1 MSTQS
6 QAAIN
11 GHKQMKKT
19 FNLKKFVQTTVHY
32 LALILLAMIIIY
44 PIYFALSYTFMTPQ
58 EVNTATPQFLPESF
72 YLENIKEVLATTPIL
87 RFILNSFI
95 ISIAVMIGE
104 IITGSLAAY
113 AFAFVQ
119 FKGRNVIFA
128 LFLTTL
134 MVPSE
139 VTLIPRY
146 LMMGAFGWMDTYQGL
161 IVPHLATVFGIFLLR
176 QFFMQLPKE
185 LMEAARMDGAGH
197 GRIFLTIVLP
207 LSRPA
212 IGTLGVYS
220 FLNTWNQYLWPLLM
234 TNSEEMRPVQIGITM
249 LQDEEFM
256 SWNLVLAGVSIALL
270 PSLLLLIFG
279 LKQLVAGITAGA
291 VKQ

>member
-1 MSTQS
+1 
-6 QAAIN
+6 
-11 GHKQMKKT
+11 MKKT

>member
-1 MSTQS
+1 MS
-6 QAAIN
+6 AHAIR
-11 GHKQMKKT
+11 KKKIRLT
-19 FNLKKFVQTTVHY
+19 SLVHY
-32 LALILLAMIIIY
+32 LVLVILAIIVIY
-44 PIYFALSYTFMTPQ
+44 PIYFAFSYTFMTPQ
-58 EVNTATPQFLPESF
+58 EVSTATPNFFPNSL

-113 AFAFVQ
+113 AFAFVR
-119 FKGRNVIFA
+119 FKGRNIIFA
-128 LFLTTL
+128 LFLATL

-146 LMMGAFGWMDTYQGL
+146 LMMQAFGWMDTYQGL

-197 GRIFLTIVLP
+197 LRIFLTIILP

-256 SWNLVLAGVSIALL
+256 SWNIVLAGVTIALI
-270 PSLLLLIFG
+270 PSLLLLVFG